1 MALTTAPAADVATRH
16 TSDRDEETLQ
26 DRLRAGHTIEHQAE
40 MSDRYRRVLVATMSI
55 AADLEVMTLPVYH
68 EALLASPSIDDR
80 ISSAASLQDEMG
92 HAQVMFRMLAD
103 FDIDAYEQIFERDP
117 QEFKTFSILEWPIKD
132 PIALAIAY
140 LIGDRAGYT
149 TTLDL
154 EHSCSYGPYARSL
167 RKVNFEEQFHVRR
180 GEFMVRQYMRR
191 DDETRRRVQEAM
203 DFWFPLAVEWF
214 GATDAHKSRGD
225 QLLYRIRGKTN
236 DQLRQQW
243 LDQVVPFC
251 EEVGLRVPAHYE
263 AEKGCYSLDYELPI
277 LLDEVAGKWNFET
290 VTWPEKIEAWR
301 RGGPNKV
308 PALERMQSERW
319 GDELW

>member
-1 MALTTAPAADVATRH
+1 MLASPTGAAQDLAAEQAE
-16 TSDRDEETLQ
+16 TSLQ
-26 DRLRAGHTIEHQAE
+26 DRLRAGHTIEHQSE
-40 MSDRYRRVLVATMSI
+40 MSDRYRQVLLATMSI

-68 EALLASPSIDDR
+68 APLVATSSLDDR
-80 ISSAASLQDEMG
+80 IAAAASLQDEMG

-103 FDIDAYEQIFERDP
+103 FGLDPYEQIFEREP
-117 QEFKTFSILEWPIKD
+117 RQFKTFSILEWPLKD
-132 PIALAIAY
+132 SIDLAVAF

-154 EHSCSYGPYARSL
+154 EQSCSYGPYARSL

-214 GATDAHKSRGD
+214 GATDSHKTRGD

-251 EEVGLRVPAHYE
+251 EEVGLRVPAHYDDDE
-263 AEKGCYSLDYELPI
+263 GRYVLDYELPI
-277 LLDEVAGKWNFET
+277 LFDEQTGKWNFET
-290 VTWPEKIEAWR
+290 VTWPEKFEAWR
-301 RGGPNKV
+301 RGGPNKI

>member
-1 MALTTAPAADVATRH
+1 MTMTAPAQLDNAAVVE
-16 TSDRDEETLQ
+16 RDELALQ
-26 DRLRAGHTIEHQAE
+26 ERLRAGYTIEHQTDMTE
-40 MSDRYRRVLVATMSI
+40 RYRQVLIATMSI
-55 AADLEVMTLPVYH
+55 AADLEVMTLPVYY
-68 EALLASPSIDDR
+68 EALVASSSIDDR
-80 ISSAASLQDEMG
+80 IASAASLQDEMG
-92 HAQVMFRMLAD
+92 HAQVMFRMLGD
-103 FDIDAYEQIFERDP
+103 FGFDPYEQIFERDP
-117 QEFKTFSILEWPIKD
+117 SRFKTFSILEWPIKT
-132 PIALAIAY
+132 PIDLAIAY

-191 DDETRRRVQEAM
+191 DDDTRRRVQEAM

-214 GATDAHKSRGD
+214 GATDSHKTRGD
-225 QLLYRIRGKTN
+225 QILYRIRGNTN
-236 DQLRQQW
+236 DQLRQIW

-251 EEVGLRVPAHYE
+251 DEVGLRVPAHFDE
-263 AEKGCYSLDYELPI
+263 DKGGYTLDYELPI
-277 LLDEVAGKWNFET
+277 LFDEETGEWNFDT
-290 VTWPEKIEAWR
+290 VTWPEKLEAWR